1 MSSHSFYGLSINTRK
16 IQYHLFSNNCYHDD
30 INLYSCKRLQYKL
43 IHLLPNRDFFILA
56 VSPQLPNSGRKV
68 GVFPLHVQ
76 LHGVVLFTKAEVL
89 AQTSEGHWKP
99 VLYWTLNTSVSYLP
113 LLVITYFSTPSAF
126 KVASDEVGWSV
137 VIYNTKI
144 TILVKEQVASFVE
157 PIFIINSRKQ
167 ATTVSGYTLRLTF
180 CSLSLHTTGI
190 KGITLTASLFVYN
203 PRHYLSAIP
212 ISPIISVCQCCIYFR
227 DRDIPEAQL
236 RHASY
241 VGEVKK

>member
-1 MSSHSFYGLSINTRK
+1 MDHLINTRK

-30 INLYSCKRLQYKL
+30 INLYSCERLQYKL

-76 LHGVVLFTKAEVL
+76 LHGVVLFSKAEVL

-157 PIFIINSRKQ
+157 PMYIINSRKQ
-167 ATTVSGYTLRLTF
+167 TTTVSGYTLRLTV
-180 CSLSLHTTGI
+180 CILSRYTTGI
-190 KGITLTASLFVYN
+190 KDITLTAGLFIIQNNISL
-203 PRHYLSAIP
+203 RS
-212 ISPIISVCQCCIYFR
+212 R
-227 DRDIPEAQL
+227 
-236 RHASY
+236 
-241 VGEVKK
+241 